1 MEGKKPMSH
10 GIAGLLIAVG
20 VIVVSMITMIAA
32 QNAVKPGSGLLT
44 YATIIAGLV
53 FVIHVY
59 AKAQHNYVTFGELFS
74 YGFKATAVYTI
85 VFVGFLLVYS
95 FMFPEFKTNAIEAT
109 RVQMESGNTVGDQ
122 QIEQSVAILEKYFW
136 VMAIGGTTLFFVIV
150 GALGSLLGAA
160 ITKKIPQPPLDQSL
174 T

>member
-10 GIAGLLIAVG
+10 GLAGLLIAAA
-20 VIVVSMITMIAA
+20 VIVVSIITMMAA
-32 QNAVKPGSGLLT
+32 QDAVKPGSGFLT

-53 FVIHVY
+53 FVIHYY
-59 AKAQHNYVTFGELFS
+59 ARSRNNHVTFGELFS

-85 VFVGFLLVYS
+85 VFVGFLVIIS
-95 FMFPEFKTNAIEAT
+95 VVVPELKSDALEAT
-109 RVQMESGNTVGDQ
+109 RVEMEGVNQIGDQ
-122 QIEQSVAILEKYFW
+122 ELERNMAIMDKYFW
-136 VMAIGGTTLFFVIV
+136 VLAIGGTTLFFVIV

-160 ITKKIPQPPLDQSL
+160 TVKKIPQPPLDQSL